1 MRVRHIAVIA
11 VLVTGFSAL
20 AVAQRG
26 FGRRRA
32 LSANNRWSMY
42 EPEMQDPIDDPP
54 DAARKGEWTLGRLR
68 YRSPL
73 DRGYGYSR
81 WGIDANKGDRSFI
94 TALTRLTRVDISP
107 IEHIIDVDDDEI
119 FNWPWLFAV
128 SAGDWA
134 LSDTQAARLRNYFD
148 RGGFLFVDDFH
159 NNQEWAQFMRG
170 IHQMHP
176 EAEAEDLQ
184 PNDAAFHVMFDLT
197 ERIRVV
203 GANVINTAMQ
213 SERGGYT
220 PAWRG
225 IFDTKRRMW
234 VAISFNQDV
243 GDAWEFA
250 DDPEYPEKMT
260 SEGIRLGV
268 NYVVYSMTH

>member
-1 MRVRHIAVIA
+1 MRSRWIAIGL
-11 VLVTGFSAL
+11 VLVLGFSAI

-26 FGRRRA
+26 FGRRRMT
-32 LSANNRWSMY
+32 SGNNRWSVY

-68 YRSPL
+68 FRSPL
-73 DRGYGYSR
+73 DRGFGYAR

-94 TALTRLTRVDISP
+94 TALTRLTRIDISP
-107 IEHIIDVDDDEI
+107 IEHIVDVDDDDM

-128 SAGDWA
+128 SAGDWE
-134 LSDTQAARLRNYFD
+134 LSETQAARMRKYFD

-170 IHQMHP
+170 IHQMH
-176 EAEAEDLQ
+176 ADAAAEDLA
-184 PNDAAFHVMFDLT
+184 PNDQAFRVMFDLT

-203 GANVINTAMQ
+203 GANVINTSMQ
-213 SERGGYT
+213 AERGGYS

-225 IFDTKRRMW
+225 IFDDKHRMR

-250 DDPEYPEKMT
+250 DDPGYPEKMT
-260 SEGIRLGV
+260 SEGIRLGT
-268 NYVVYSMTH
+268 NYVVYAMTH